1 MSLGVLLLCMCSSLT
16 AACCNLGVT
25 NVSLNIYCKVMPT
38 PSKIYLFDR
47 VDSQSQYLIII
58 QNYIIST
65 KILPQIKQQI
75 FSVIHSCY
83 GKQVRVVGEV
93 RPGAIIGKLLR
104 THISFVNNDLDE
116 HIFTFQF
123 TAKSEWYGEA
133 FQKRECCHIIPRS
146 GHLHSIKGFTFEA
159 RPRLLPS
166 AKGNRGE

>member
-1 MSLGVLLLCMCSSLT
+1 
-16 AACCNLGVT
+16 
-25 NVSLNIYCKVMPT
+25 MPT
-38 PSKIYLFDR
+38 PSKIYLIDKA
-47 VDSQSQYLIII
+47 DSQSQYLIIL

-83 GKQVRVVGEV
+83 GKQVRVVR
-93 RPGAIIGKLLR
+93 RPGAIIGNLLR

-116 HIFTFQF
+116 LVFTFQF

-146 GHLHSIKGFTFEA
+146 GHLYSIKGFTLEA

-166 AKGNRGE
+166 AKGNRKE